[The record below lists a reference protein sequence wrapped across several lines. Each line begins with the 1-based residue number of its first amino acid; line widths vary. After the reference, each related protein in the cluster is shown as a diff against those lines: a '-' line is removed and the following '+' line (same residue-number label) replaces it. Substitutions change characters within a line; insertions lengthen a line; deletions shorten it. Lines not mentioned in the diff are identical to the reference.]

1 MYKSIAKITLLISFV
16 VSSYANGSPIGPLE
30 RERAKTLNLILDK
43 TISIAER
50 KKKLEKS
57 KMKLLDLE
65 RMTIN
70 NKQINKNP
78 DTHTIRAFEDF
89 DLTFLVHNSF
99 ERNKPLSITWFEKIG
114 LTTDNIMNT
123 RVSRRW
129 LIIFW

>member
-16 VSSYANGSPIGPLE
+16 ASSYANTSPIGPLE

-99 ERNKPLSITWFEKIG
+99 ERNKPLSITWFEKMG
-114 LTTDNIMNT
+114 LTTDNIMST

-129 LIIFW
+129 LIIY

>member
-16 VSSYANGSPIGPLE
+16 AFSHANASPIGPLE

-78 DTHTIRAFEDF
+78 DTHTIRAFKDF

-99 ERNKPLSITWFEKIG
+99 ERNKPVSITWFEKMG
-114 LTTDNIMNT
+114 LTTDNIMST

-129 LIIFW
+129 LTIY

>member
-1 MYKSIAKITLLISFV
+1 MCIRDS
-16 VSSYANGSPIGPLE
+16 ANASPIGPLE

-78 DTHTIRAFEDF
+78 DTHTIRAFKDF
-89 DLTFLVHNSF
+89 ELTFLVHNSF
-99 ERNKPLSITWFEKIG
+99 ERNKPLSITWFEKMG
-114 LTTDNIMNT
+114 LTTDNIMST
-123 RVSRRW
+123 RVSRR
-129 LIIFW
+129 

>member
-1 MYKSIAKITLLISFV
+1 MYKSIAKITLLISFFA
-16 VSSYANGSPIGPLE
+16 SSYANGSPIGPLE

-99 ERNKPLSITWFEKIG
+99 ERNKPLSITWFEKMG
-114 LTTDNIMNT
+114 LTTDNIMST
-123 RVSRRW
+123 RISRR
-129 LIIFW
+129 

>member
-1 MYKSIAKITLLISFV
+1 MYKSIAKLTLLISFAA
-16 VSSYANGSPIGPLE
+16 SSYVNASPIGPLE

-78 DTHTIRAFEDF
+78 DTHTIRAFENF

-99 ERNKPLSITWFEKIG
+99 EKNKPLSVTWFEKMG
-114 LTTDNIMNT
+114 LTTDNIMTT
-123 RVSRRW
+123 RISRR
-129 LIIFW
+129 

>member
-16 VSSYANGSPIGPLE
+16 ASSYANASPIGPLE

-65 RMTIN
+65 TVSY
-70 NKQINKNP
+70 
-78 DTHTIRAFEDF
+78 TH
-89 DLTFLVHNSF
+89 LTL
-99 ERNKPLSITWFEKIG
+99 P
-114 LTTDNIMNT
+114 TTPY
-123 RVSRRW
+123 V
-129 LIIFW
+129 

>member
-16 VSSYANGSPIGPLE
+16 ASSYANASPIGPLE

-89 DLTFLVHNSF
+89 RRTFETPKDFRRTLDPDEDKLYYVNNLAFGQDQKWLV
-99 ERNKPLSITWFEKIG
+99 KALQPLF
-114 LTTDNIMNT
+114 
-123 RVSRRW
+123 
-129 LIIFW
+129 

>member
-1 MYKSIAKITLLISFV
+1 MYKSIAKLTLLISFAA
-16 VSSYANGSPIGPLE
+16 SSYANASPIGPLE

-78 DTHTIRAFEDF
+78 DTHTIRAFENF

-99 ERNKPLSITWFEKIG
+99 EKNKP
-114 LTTDNIMNT
+114 
-123 RVSRRW
+123 
-129 LIIFW
+129 

>member
-1 MYKSIAKITLLISFV
+1 MYKSIAKLTLLISLV
-16 VSSYANGSPIGPLE
+16 ASSYANASPIGPLE
-30 RERAKTLNLILDK
+30 RERARTLNLILDK

-99 ERNKPLSITWFEKIG
+99 
-114 LTTDNIMNT
+114 
-123 RVSRRW
+123 
-129 LIIFW
+129 

>member
-1 MYKSIAKITLLISFV
+1 MYKSIAKLTLLISLV
-16 VSSYANGSPIGPLE
+16 ASSCANASPIGPLE
-30 RERAKTLNLILDK
+30 RERARTLNLILDK

-99 ERNKPLSITWFEKIG
+99 EKNKPLSVTWFEKMG

-123 RVSRRW
+123 RVSRR
-129 LIIFW
+129 

>member
-1 MYKSIAKITLLISFV
+1 MYKSIAKLTLLISFV
-16 VSSYANGSPIGPLE
+16 ASSYANASPIGPLE

-50 KKKLEKS
+50 KKILEKS

-123 RVSRRW
+123 RVSRR
-129 LIIFW
+129 

>member
-16 VSSYANGSPIGPLE
+16 ASSYANGSPIGPLE

-43 TISIAER
+43 TISIADR

-78 DTHTIRAFEDF
+78 DTHTIRAFKDF
-89 DLTFLVHNSF
+89 ELTFLVHNSF
-99 ERNKPLSITWFEKIG
+99 ERNKPLSITWFEKMG
-114 LTTDNIMNT
+114 LTTDNIMST
-123 RVSRRW
+123 RASRR
-129 LIIFW
+129 

>member
-16 VSSYANGSPIGPLE
+16 ASTYANASPIGPLE

-123 RVSRRW
+123 RVSRR
-129 LIIFW
+129 

>member
-16 VSSYANGSPIGPLE
+16 ASSNTNARPIRPLE

-78 DTHTIRAFEDF
+78 DTHTIRAFKDF
-89 DLTFLVHNSF
+89 ELTFLVHNSF
-99 ERNKPLSITWFEKIG
+99 ERNKPLSITWFEKMG
-114 LTTDNIMNT
+114 LTTDNIMST
-123 RVSRRW
+123 RVSRR
-129 LIIFW
+129 

>member
-16 VSSYANGSPIGPLE
+16 ASSSANASPIGPLE

-99 ERNKPLSITWFEKIG
+99 ERNKPLSITWFEKMG
-114 LTTDNIMNT
+114 LTTDNIMST
-123 RVSRRW
+123 RVSRR
-129 LIIFW
+129 

>member
-1 MYKSIAKITLLISFV
+1 MYKSIAKLTLLISLAA
-16 VSSYANGSPIGPLE
+16 SSYDKASPIGPLE

-114 LTTDNIMNT
+114 LTTDNIMST
-123 RVSRRW
+123 RISRR
-129 LIIFW
+129 

>member
-1 MYKSIAKITLLISFV
+1 MYKSIAKLTLLISLV
-16 VSSYANGSPIGPLE
+16 ASSSANASPIGPLE
-30 RERAKTLNLILDK
+30 RERARTLNLILDK

-99 ERNKPLSITWFEKIG
+99 EKNKPLSVTWFEKMG

-123 RVSRRW
+123 RVSRR
-129 LIIFW
+129 